1 MHLVASPPQ
10 VLAHLRR
17 RRPSSRLYAV
27 GWSQGGN
34 ILINHLGVAGK
45 GCLLHAAMAVSPAM
59 DPAAI
64 DAHFHGTVKGRLYRG
79 VIVGPLLGYYLRH
92 RAAMGY
98 SAIQVLRGFATGRFF
113 ESLAVPL
120 GHYGRGEGGMAAY
133 HREATSAA
141 RVGQVRT
148 RLLVVASED
157 DPIVPLASLPLAE
170 MEANPSIVTAVTR
183 HGGHMGY
190 TAGLSPLRHTWVDR
204 ILVHC
209 LQHWL
214 RQPADAAS
222 SDAPAAAGPAEA
234 DAAEAAAAGGG
245 CALHPDPPAI
255 LRSRL

>member
-1 MHLVASPPQ
+1 
-10 VLAHLRR
+10 
-17 RRPSSRLYAV
+17 
-27 GWSQGGN
+27 
-34 ILINHLGVAGK
+34 
-45 GCLLHAAMAVSPAM
+45 
-59 DPAAI
+59 
-64 DAHFHGTVKGRLYRG
+64 
-79 VIVGPLLGYYLRH
+79 
-92 RAAMGY
+92 
-98 SAIQVLRGFATGRFF
+98 
-113 ESLAVPL
+113 
-120 GHYGRGEGGMAAY
+120 MAAY

-148 RLLVVASED
+148 PLLVVASED

-234 DAAEAAAAGGG
+234 AAAGGG
-245 CALHPDPPAI
+245 CALLHDTDPPAI